1 MTQLINAGI
10 RLQILG
16 SKVLS
21 YKILPICNLSTY
33 FSRLVYKAPKPC
45 LPPSA
50 FMAPTFILQ
59 TYTSWEQGLPMAW
72 GPEQGHKSPPK
83 VSLSLSDSKHSRLFV
98 DTDHSFW
105 NMADKR
111 LGIKLYDYQCSVS
124 VTNLLHVS
132 LIHKRGKKKKML

>member
-1 MTQLINAGI
+1 
-10 RLQILG
+10 
-16 SKVLS
+16 
-21 YKILPICNLSTY
+21 
-33 FSRLVYKAPKPC
+33 
-45 LPPSA
+45 
-50 FMAPTFILQ
+50 
-59 TYTSWEQGLPMAW
+59 MAW

-132 LIHKRGKKKKML
+132 LIHKRGKKKKMLYT